1 MKIYIEGHSHKKGY
15 VISKSWSNKECSEV
29 NLDGNEDLKPLRFI
43 KSDAKAKEMVN
54 RWNRRFSTH

>member
-1 MKIYIEGHSHKKGY
+1 MKLYIEGHSHKKGY
-15 VISKSWSNKECSEV
+15 VISKSWSDKECSEV